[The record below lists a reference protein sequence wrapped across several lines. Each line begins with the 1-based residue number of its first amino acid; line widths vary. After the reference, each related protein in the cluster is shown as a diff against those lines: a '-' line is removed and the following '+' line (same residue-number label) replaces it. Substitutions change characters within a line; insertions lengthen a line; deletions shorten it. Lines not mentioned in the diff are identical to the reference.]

1 MPRIRDEEQ
10 LEQLWQISYQRPVLI
25 FKHSL
30 ACGTSYA
37 AQAHVRML
45 LGRQPAE
52 PVFEFGLVEVQK
64 ARGLSDAIA
73 RRSGVRHETPQA
85 LVVRGGRVVWHGSHA
100 QVHREALESALA
112 QAG

>member
-1 MPRIRDEEQ
+1 MLRITDERQ
-10 LEQLWQISYQRPVLI
+10 LDELWQISYQRPVLI

-30 ACGTSYA
+30 ACGASFA

-45 LGRQPAE
+45 LERPAAAGLE
-52 PVFEFGLVEVQK
+52 YGLVEVQK
-64 ARGLSDAIA
+64 ARGVSDALA

-85 LVVRGGRVVWHGSHA
+85 LVIREGRVVWHGSHS

-112 QAG
+112 RAV